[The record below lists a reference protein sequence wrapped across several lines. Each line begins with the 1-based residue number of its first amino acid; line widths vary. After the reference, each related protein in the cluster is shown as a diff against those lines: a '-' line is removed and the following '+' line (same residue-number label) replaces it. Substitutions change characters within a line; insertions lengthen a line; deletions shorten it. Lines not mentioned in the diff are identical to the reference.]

1 MKVTELSREKLNEL
15 KERMLADEIYL
26 TEGREPTFE
35 ELEKAHEQITDEAVF
50 KVFAKD
56 DL

>member
-15 KERMLADEIYL
+15 KERMLADEVYL

-35 ELEKAHEQITDEAVF
+35 ELKKAHEQIKDEAVF
-50 KVFAKD
+50 KVFAQD